1 VVILLLIDR
10 RGIETIGI
18 ATLINRRITII
29 LLLPMSNRRY
39 QMIGIKVA
47 SGPPDESDPAGVLKP
62 DSAKFVRNLSLTTLG
77 EWVCEAL

>member
-1 VVILLLIDR
+1 MVILFLIDR

-18 ATLINRRITII
+18 TII
-29 LLLPMSNRRY
+29 LLLPMSIRRY